1 MVAEISMA
9 TSFSASEVS
18 RKGLEAGGGLPI
30 CELHLRNRESWKLDC
45 QIGNQHGKIKQRLQ
59 RQVAKVGSSVKV
71 CDI

>member
-1 MVAEISMA
+1 MA

-30 CELHLRNRESWKLDC
+30 YELHLMNRESWKLDC
-45 QIGNQHGKIKQRLQ
+45 RIGSQEGNIKQGK
-59 RQVAKVGSSVKV
+59 VAKVGSSVKA